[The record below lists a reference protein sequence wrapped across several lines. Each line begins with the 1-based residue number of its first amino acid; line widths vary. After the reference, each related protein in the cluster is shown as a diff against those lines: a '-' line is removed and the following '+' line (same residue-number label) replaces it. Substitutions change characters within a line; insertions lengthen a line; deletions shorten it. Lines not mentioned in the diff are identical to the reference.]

1 VDLSGNQ
8 RITGTVNQG
17 TPAATA
23 NRWPVQLSDGTSVEA
38 VKAASTSPALADP
51 AAVVN
56 LSPNPSP
63 VCTSVQSVNQTT
75 GTTVI
80 TGTASQFL
88 YICSIVLVSA
98 TAQNISVVEGTGT
111 VCATGIAA
119 LVGGTTA
126 SVALAANGG
135 FSSVAGLPW
144 MKSKTAA
151 DNLCIL
157 QSGAGNVSGTIT
169 YTSRP

>member
-1 VDLSGNQ
+1 LPISGT
-8 RITGTVNQG
+8 ITANQG

-23 NRWPVQLSDGTSVEA
+23 NRWPVQITDGTNLGV

-51 AAVVN
+51 AQIVN

-63 VCTSVQSVNQTT
+63 VCTSVQAVNQTAS
-75 GTTVI
+75 TTVI

-88 YICSIVLVSA
+88 YVCSIVLVSA

-144 MKSKTAA
+144 MKTKTAA
-151 DNLCIL
+151 DNFCVL
-157 QSGAGNVSGTIT
+157 QSGSGNVSGTIT
-169 YTSRP
+169 YVSRP